1 MNGGRGVSDLD
12 VMSRPGVYKHLKFQQ
27 QKRGHTLTLALR
39 QGSSESSLSLGQ
51 VII

>member
-1 MNGGRGVSDLD
+1 MHTRDEDHFNMLHANTNR
-12 VMSRPGVYKHLKFQQ
+12 YKDSPPK
-27 QKRGHTLTLALR
+27 KRGHTLALALR

>member
-1 MNGGRGVSDLD
+1 MDTEGTNMKVRT
-12 VMSRPGVYKHLKFQQ
+12 KNIFEKE
-27 QKRGHTLTLALR
+27 KRGHTLTMAFR